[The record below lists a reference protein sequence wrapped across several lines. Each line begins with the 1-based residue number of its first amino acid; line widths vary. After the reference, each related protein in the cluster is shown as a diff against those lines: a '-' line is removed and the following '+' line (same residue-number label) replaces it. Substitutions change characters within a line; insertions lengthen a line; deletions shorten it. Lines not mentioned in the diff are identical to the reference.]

1 MRGVRPLSDGGPPSV
16 ALGTRSRLTDAV
28 QWGPDV
34 PQNDRGN
41 SPQHAS
47 GRYLRARLKMPPGQS
62 WTHLQG
68 IDEIDATPAGR
79 Q

>member
-1 MRGVRPLSDGGPPSV
+1 
-16 ALGTRSRLTDAV
+16 V

-34 PQNDRGN
+34 PQNDRGS

-47 GRYLRARLKMPPGQS
+47 GRYFRARLKMPAGQS
-62 WTHLQG
+62 WAHLQG